1 MKTVL
6 SLSVIIALSLGI
18 SAYLIYIRK
27 KNFVGNLIGAFI
39 ASFIGAILFNYLL
52 SDVSEFF
59 KEKLDINILAIL
71 IGILFSL
78 YILEKLT
85 PK

>member
-6 SLSVIIALSLGI
+6 SLLVIIALSLGI

-39 ASFIGAILFNYLL
+39 VSFIGAILFNYLL

-59 KEKLDINILAIL
+59 KEKLDINILAVL